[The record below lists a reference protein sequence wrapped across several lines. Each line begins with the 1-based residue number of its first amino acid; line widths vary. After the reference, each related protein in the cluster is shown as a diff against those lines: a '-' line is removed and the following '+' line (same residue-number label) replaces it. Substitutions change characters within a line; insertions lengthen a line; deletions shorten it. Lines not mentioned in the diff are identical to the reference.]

1 MLWFF
6 FALLLPGSGQRLR
19 VRQVGRVKGWLD
31 EDGIGSLE
39 NMRND
44 WHQELDLVLIALC
57 GKINNPAI
65 TSQLELHRPLYL
77 CGTRDNHH
85 KCGGHIR
92 EVHTFTKRKTLDGW
106 PIVRGCRDNRV
117 SFLFIRDALFTEDW
131 LTVLGFRLT
140 SICECA
146 SLIKGT
152 QYTIYCPV
160 WDSVVLTRKLPDGR

>member
-19 VRQVGRVKGWLD
+19 VRQVGRMKGWLD

-65 TSQLELHRPLYL
+65 RFQLELHRPFHLW
-77 CGTRDNHH
+77 GTRDNHH

-92 EVHTFTKRKTLDGW
+92 ESSHIHKR
-106 PIVRGCRDNRV
+106 
-117 SFLFIRDALFTEDW
+117 ED
-131 LTVLGFRLT
+131 T
-140 SICECA
+140 
-146 SLIKGT
+146 
-152 QYTIYCPV
+152 
-160 WDSVVLTRKLPDGR
+160 